1 MAKVRTR
8 VDVINDESRDEGTRV
23 ENGVVRLMGSAAL
36 LENRARLPGL
46 RRKVA
51 MIEER
56 GAPRAM
62 RAGERGDQSRSGGVD
77 GMQCIEVIDVAV
89 GSS

>member
-1 MAKVRTR
+1 MIKE
-8 VDVINDESRDEGTRV
+8 ESREEGTRV
-23 ENGVVRLMGSAAL
+23 DAGVRLMDSVAI

-51 MIEER
+51 MVEER

-77 GMQCIEVIDVAV
+77 NGMQCLERLRVAV